1 MKTIK
6 KASAIILALVLVLCT
21 FAACSLFSPEKKLLG
36 AWSDNAGVVGFEF
49 KENNVVTVGAN
60 IIPGISGPTIDATYT
75 VSKNENKQNVV
86 TISYTLIVSV
96 STSYIFEVK
105 DNVLT
110 LTNVETGSQS
120 VYTKAAAGAAAQQG

>member
-60 IIPGISGPTIDATYT
+60 IIPGIRS
-75 VSKNENKQNVV
+75 
-86 TISYTLIVSV
+86 
-96 STSYIFEVK
+96 
-105 DNVLT
+105 
-110 LTNVETGSQS
+110 
-120 VYTKAAAGAAAQQG
+120 